1 MRLNNNSVLLRS
13 KARATKW
20 KIQKRWSQASNV
32 LWLNCTVFVWH
43 SEFGPGAAPIPFS
56 SRLCVNKLAHFD
68 KKVLWK
74 RERGQ
79 VVGQHFCSTH
89 TLIRAGISITL
100 AHNDLYWSQ
109 QPEQEKGRTCIY
121 RRGMDKKRQHRRK
134 EVGRDRD
141 RDGDD
146 KGEEWGLEE
155 NKDAVIISVRANYC
169 FLILCIDRS
178 ICAHPAQCCL
188 LLLREIQYKDTQNG
202 FRGITDMF

>member
-1 MRLNNNSVLLRS
+1 MNNPEAMITSIKHFMTELCGLCL
-13 KARATKW
+13 A
-20 KIQKRWSQASNV
+20 
-32 LWLNCTVFVWH
+32 

-56 SRLCVNKLAHFD
+56 SRLRVNKLAHFD

-109 QPEQEKGRTCIY
+109 QPEQEKGRTCSY

-134 EVGRDRD
+134 EVGKDRD

-155 NKDAVIISVRANYC
+155 NKDAVIISVSANYVSLSSA
-169 FLILCIDRS
+169 LIDQFVPILLS
-178 ICAHPAQCCL
+178 VAFCL
-188 LLLREIQYKDTQNG
+188 
-202 FRGITDMF
+202 